1 MRVLHPDLSAAERER
16 LFQEGIDL
24 FNQGRFFEA
33 HEAWEE
39 IWRSTTPEPRDLFQ
53 GLIQVAA
60 ALHQFLD
67 LKRIDGPRRTLAKA
81 RRRLEP
87 YAPAAL
93 GIDVKDLLEQV
104 RTLGNVAGTAAKE
117 SRRPCPPS
125 IQNPKSK
132 IQNQGIPYRR
142 RFSHSA
148 LRLMPRSSA
157 AFPWW
162 PRV

>member
-16 LFQEGIDL
+16 FFGEGIEL

-81 RRRLEP
+81 RMRLEP

-93 GIDVKDLLEQV
+93 GIDIKDLLEQTG
-104 RTLGNVAGTAAKE
+104 RWETWLERPEGEPPTTPTL
-117 SRRPCPPS
+117 
-125 IQNPKSK
+125 NPKSK
-132 IQNQGIPYRR
+132 I
-142 RFSHSA
+142 
-148 LRLMPRSSA
+148 
-157 AFPWW
+157 
-162 PRV
+162 